1 MNDVNKIKLSY
12 FKLKKNDKILDVGC
26 SYGEQAF
33 MIARQGLNVTGIDL
47 SAKLINKFNRLAI
60 KQNLSVKG
68 IKGDIKKMPFKK
80 NSFDGAVAT
89 EILEHV
95 PNPYQALQEI
105 RRVLKNKGTLCVSV
119 PTIYSEQI
127 FKALHPHWV
136 KNSGHI
142 NIFSKDDLLN
152 MLKEAGFKLKSIE
165 YHNFE
170 WSVFWLIHSL
180 IKTEFD
186 DTGSPKENH
195 KISGVYFRIWN
206 YLYKLRIAKPILSLG
221 NAILPKSIYIYAVK
235 N

>member
-47 SAKLINKFNRLAI
+47 SSKLINKLNKLA
-60 KQNLSVKG
+60 KLEKLKVKG
-68 IKGDIKKMPFKK
+68 IKGDIKKMPFEK
-80 NSFDGAVAT
+80 NRFDGAVAT

-95 PNPYQALQEI
+95 PNPEHALQEI
-105 RRVLKNKGTLCVSV
+105 NRVLKRKGILCLSV
-119 PTIYSEQI
+119 PTRYSELI
-127 FKALHPHWV
+127 FKKLHPHWV
-136 KNSGHI
+136 QNSGHI
-142 NIFSKDDLLN
+142 NIFSKNDLLS
-152 MLKEAGFKLKSIE
+152 MLKKSGFKLKDIE

-170 WSVFWLIHSL
+170 WSVFWLIHSFL
-180 IKTEFD
+180 KTDFD

-195 KISGVYFRIWN
+195 KISKIYFRIWN
-206 YLYKLRIAKPILSLG
+206 YLYKLRLAKFILHVG
-221 NAILPKSIYIYAVK
+221 NKILPKSIYIYAVK